1 MLFSTGVERTLNLW
15 RYVVNERV
23 SVQGLCSG
31 IEFFND
37 LGCLINSAGLLRF
50 KFNAWNY
57 FLTVLI
63 GPSQVPAAAE
73 LLPKTG
79 FLVTSTR

>member
-1 MLFSTGVERTLNLW
+1 MLFSTGVERTLDLW

-23 SVQGLCSG
+23 SVRGLCSG
-31 IEFFND
+31 IEFFNAS
-37 LGCLINSAGLLRF
+37 GCSINSAGLLRF
-50 KFNAWNY
+50 KSDAWDY

-73 LLPKTG
+73 LLPKSG
-79 FLVTSTR
+79 FSRD